1 MAVLDSFG
9 PLRASQL
16 RIPLTK
22 YGLREIIL
30 GSIFFIAALAVW
42 LWVWWP
48 ATALVVILWVGFLA
62 FFRDPERRPPDEADV
77 MLRPA
82 DGTVHDVEQVQPPG
96 AYLDGPA
103 VRIGIFMS
111 VFSVH
116 VNRAPAAGEVQW
128 VEHTPGRYLDARDRQ
143 AQVQNEH
150 NLVGM
155 QLGDGRKIMVNQIAG
170 AVARRIVCAVG
181 PGRRLEAG
189 ERFGM
194 VKFGSR
200 LELFLPAADQYAIA
214 VKPGDKVKAGCSVLA
229 RYRRKEDA

>member
-1 MAVLDSFG
+1 M
-9 PLRASQL
+9 
-16 RIPLTK
+16 
-22 YGLREIIL
+22 
-30 GSIFFIAALAVW
+30 
-42 LWVWWP
+42 
-48 ATALVVILWVGFLA
+48 
-62 FFRDPERRPPDEADV
+62 
-77 MLRPA
+77 
-82 DGTVHDVEQVQPPG
+82 
-96 AYLDGPA
+96 
-103 VRIGIFMS
+103 RIGIFMS

-194 VKFGSR
+194 VKFGRIRIRNR
-200 LELFLPAADQYAIA
+200 LRRVISKWSN
-214 VKPGDKVKAGCSVLA
+214 VSTSICA
-229 RYRRKEDA
+229 RCDFWGLS

>member
-1 MAVLDSFG
+1 M
-9 PLRASQL
+9 
-16 RIPLTK
+16 RIPLTR

-30 GSIFFIAALAVW
+30 GSAFFVAALAAW
-42 LWVWWP
+42 LWVWRP
-48 ATALVVILWVGFLA
+48 ATALVVVLWAGFLA

-77 MLRPA
+77 MLSPA

-150 NLVGM
+150 NLLGM

-200 LELFLPAADQYAIA
+200 LELFLPAADQYAVA
-214 VKPGDKVKAGCSVLA
+214 VKPGDKVKAGRSVLA
-229 RYRRKEDA
+229 RYRRKGDA